1 MIVRTSQINKRK
13 KIMKTAKY
21 KRKVQ
26 TKTAQSSITGLMVL
40 KIRQKRST
48 ALSKLRA
55 FMKIFSPT
63 VINKT

>member
-1 MIVRTSQINKRK
+1 MIVRISQINKRK
-13 KIMKTAKY
+13 KIMKTAKH

-26 TKTAQSSITGLMVL
+26 IKTAQSLITGLMVL
-40 KIRQKRST
+40 KIRQKKLIV
-48 ALSKLRA
+48 LSKLRA

>member
-1 MIVRTSQINKRK
+1 
-13 KIMKTAKY
+13 MKTAKH

-26 TKTAQSSITGLMVL
+26 TKTAQSLITGLMVR
-40 KIRQKRST
+40 KIRQKRSIV
-48 ALSKLRA
+48 LSKLRA